1 MYFEINKKIK
11 IRTLNGV
18 QHPDL
23 YDNDGR
29 SVNKLRPYN
38 ANLYDMPLMITTNT
52 PDLAKG
58 ISSRDDFVVD
68 VAIVRPWRSMIL
80 YLVSGAEAIK
90 MVWFD
95 DQTFTLGVSEI
106 EETGVEGFSGSDL
119 ESGLGAGLGSV
130 LDFGVMVTL

>member
-1 MYFEINKKIK
+1 
-11 IRTLNGV
+11 
-18 QHPDL
+18 
-23 YDNDGR
+23 
-29 SVNKLRPYN
+29 
-38 ANLYDMPLMITTNT
+38 
-52 PDLAKG
+52 
-58 ISSRDDFVVD
+58 
-68 VAIVRPWRSMIL
+68 MIL

-119 ESGLGAGLGSV
+119 ESGLGAGLGPGAGLGSV